1 MVGVWGLG
9 GLPADLAREGERCAV
24 QVPAVARPEHDH
36 VGSAGAAAV
45 APLEQR
51 KLRGQVRGVL
61 EGVERHWRSTR
72 KLALPRAPHCGP
84 PARWRG
90 VATRALLLAAAVL
103 TLAGAAPAQ
112 VAPQPGTPYPDTLD
126 RRRLRHVAIA
136 QGAYVAGGMGLLY
149 ANWYA
154 DRARVPFHFYRDGRG
169 YLQVD
174 KTGHAFG
181 AYVYSTV
188 GYRSLRRAGL
198 RKGPALWWGGGLGM
212 YLQTPIEL
220 MDGLHEG
227 WGFSWADMGANAVGT
242 ALAVAQEAL
251 LDRQVVRMKFS
262 FWRSPLAREA
272 NGYLGDGFGESLLLD
287 YNGHTYWLS
296 VPITGEARRGPRD
309 RRRLSPKPGVPPWL
323 NVAVGYGAGGMLG
336 EFENR
341 GFYRG
346 EALPRVDR
354 HRQFYLSLDVDWER
368 VPTRSPLLRGVLRG
382 LNFVKLPFPTLEV
395 NTLGEVRGHW
405 LYF

>member
-1 MVGVWGLG
+1 M
-9 GLPADLAREGERCAV
+9 
-24 QVPAVARPEHDH
+24 
-36 VGSAGAAAV
+36 
-45 APLEQR
+45 
-51 KLRGQVRGVL
+51 
-61 EGVERHWRSTR
+61 T
-72 KLALPRAPHCGP
+72 
-84 PARWRG
+84 
-90 VATRALLLAAAVL
+90 TRAFLLASAFL
-103 TLAGAAPAQ
+103 SLAGAGSAQSAPYATT
-112 VAPQPGTPYPDTLD
+112 AYATTAYPDTLD
-126 RRRLRHVAIA
+126 RRRLRRVAIA

-174 KTGHAFG
+174 KAGHAFG

-188 GYRSLRRAGL
+188 GYRSLRRAGM

-212 YLQTPIEL
+212 YLQTPIEV
-220 MDGLHEG
+220 MDGLYEG

-242 ALAVAQEAL
+242 VLAVAQEAW
-251 LDRQVVRMKFS
+251 LDEQAVRMKFS
-262 FWRSPLAREA
+262 FWRSPLAGEA

-296 VPITGEARRGPRD
+296 VGIVRETKRDLARGWG
-309 RRRLSPKPGVPPWL
+309 RLTPKPRVPPWL

-336 EFENR
+336 EFRNR
-341 GFYRG
+341 RAYRG
-346 EALPRVDR
+346 EPLPEVRR

-368 VPTRSPLLRGVLRG
+368 VPTRSRLLRGVLRG
-382 LNFVKLPFPTLEV
+382 LNFVKVPFPALEV